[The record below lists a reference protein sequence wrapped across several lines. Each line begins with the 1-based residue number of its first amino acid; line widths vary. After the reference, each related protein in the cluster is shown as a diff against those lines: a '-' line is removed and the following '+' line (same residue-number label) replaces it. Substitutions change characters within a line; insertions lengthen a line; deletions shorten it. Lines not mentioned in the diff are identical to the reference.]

1 MEVIGK
7 LKVIDE
13 IKVVGASGFKKRD
26 VVVETAETYPQFI
39 SVSFT
44 QDKCDLVNSFK
55 LGEEVKISINLR
67 GREWVNPQGETKY
80 FNDISGWRIEKVG
93 NTQTPSNQSPNVNT
107 SNVAP
112 PSFENDAFAT
122 DSAVNA
128 NDSEDLPF

>member
-1 MEVIGK
+1 MEVVGK
-7 LKVIDE
+7 LKVIE
-13 IKVVGASGFKKRD
+13 EVKVVGASGFKKRD

-44 QDKCDLVNSFK
+44 QDKCDLVNPFK

-80 FNDISGWRIEKVG
+80 FNDISGWRIERVG
-93 NTQTPSNQSPNVNT
+93 NTQAPSNQSPNSTT

-112 PSFENDAFAT
+112 PSFENDAFAS